1 MADIMRPMP
10 AVPLESPTKLCP
22 SSPPSPPCLVAQVVA
37 SRNHEGK
44 EQLCPLCRVT
54 DKPAENFSQICKIKW
69 KYTEQ
74 IRQREREKKRV
85 LCAWEGHGQAGWWVC
100 VAGTVPLSCHSP
112 YYCAAVITLLGFQ
125 LKSNCPPFDWNRY
138 RTNGY
143 KSSGFRSHETVVG
156 TIMMF
161 RNM

>member
-22 SSPPSPPCLVAQVVA
+22 SSPPSPPCLVA
-37 SRNHEGK
+37 SRNREAKAKSSCVRCAGSRTNRRK
-44 EQLCPLCRVT
+44 ISARSA
-54 DKPAENFSQICKIKW
+54 KSNENIQN
-69 KYTEQ
+69 KYV
-74 IRQREREKKRV
+74 REREKKGV

-125 LKSNCPPFDWNRY
+125 LKSNCPPFDWNQY
-138 RTNGY
+138 CTNGY
-143 KSSGFRSHETVVG
+143 KSSEFRSHETVVG